1 MEHWTNEKHKTLIAK
16 KPKCNYAK
24 SDSLD
29 NEAEST
35 FPIFIIIESSSLL
48 ITNLFPFI
56 IEKVISGNLTP
67 ISVKK
72 NLKMEHYSLKW
83 KSRNV

>member
-1 MEHWTNEKHKTLIAK
+1 MAK
-16 KPKCNYAK
+16 KPKCNYAE

-35 FPIFIIIESSSLL
+35 FPIFIIIELSSLL
-48 ITNLFPFI
+48 STNLSPFI

-67 ISVKK
+67 ISVIKLK
-72 NLKMEHYSLKW
+72 NGTLLVEVEK
-83 KSRNV
+83 